1 MLDSIKNIFYRPE
14 FYRKQEFTTSQALG
28 FYSLSVLFLV
38 IGFSLIVIP
47 ALWGVNRYFGT
58 DAWKYQ
64 QGIVENLYPEGLV
77 LTLGNGKLL
86 TNQTDPVVIPFP
98 DQWKNSSRC
107 TKPYQDCTTRNDTY
121 NWPTNLLV
129 IDRGAEVSRT
139 AIEAHDTII
148 LASETEIGFSNT
160 HRGETRIFGLSQAN
174 FGKTISITRDQFVNW
189 ISRGTSI
196 VQTATLF
203 LMAVLPLFMFIGLW
217 IGHLFYSLIGALVV
231 LLAAHFRH
239 HHLSYGR
246 AYLSTLH
253 LLPASFVLAVI
264 LSALSYRIPLL
275 FTIVLFVMALI
286 NLEKRSPAETVPLPT
301 PVEPPVTPARPA

>member
-1 MLDSIKNIFYRPE
+1 MPMLDSIKNIFYRPE

-98 DQWKNSSRC
+98 REWGPKRG
-107 TKPYQDCTTRNDTY
+107 DCFTVQCQKARAEF
-121 NWPTNLLV
+121 PTNLLV

-301 PVEPPVTPARPA
+301 LVEPPVTPARPA